1 MSFLNIF
8 QRVPVKPVE
17 VTRGNCDEGSTERVK
32 VYVRI
37 RPLTEVEK
45 GRGEDQV

>member
-1 MSFLNIF
+1 MYFLNIL
-8 QRVPVKPVE
+8 QKVPVKPPV
-17 VTRGNCDEGSTERVK
+17 VRHGNCDDGGTERVK